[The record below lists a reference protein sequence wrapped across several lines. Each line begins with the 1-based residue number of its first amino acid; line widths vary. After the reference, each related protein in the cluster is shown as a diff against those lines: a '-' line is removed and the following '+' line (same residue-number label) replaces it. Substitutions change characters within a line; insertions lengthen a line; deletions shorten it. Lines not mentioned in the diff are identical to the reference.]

1 MSLSIQ
7 DLLRAMVHQGASDL
21 HIKAGSAPGFRID
34 GEVQAQEHL
43 GTMTPETTADLARQ
57 LMTPDQWQRFQADK
71 DIDFSFAVRDL
82 ARFRVNALHQRSAV
96 GIVVR
101 QIPDQIP
108 DARKLGLP
116 QICLDLAA
124 KPRGLVLVTGPTG
137 SGKSTTLAAMI
148 DYINQTEHGHILTM
162 EDPLEFVHPD
172 KQCFVT
178 QRQIGQDCSSFRE
191 GLRRALRQDPDVIL
205 IGEMRDLET
214 ISMAITAA
222 ETGHLVFGTLHTTS
236 AISTVD
242 RIIDVFPTDAQQ
254 QVRVQLAGT
263 LQGVVSQTLVAKVGG
278 GRVAAREILVATDA
292 VRSLIREAK
301 SAQILNLMQTG
312 KQYGMTTLEDELL
325 RCYAEGL
332 ITADDCIAKAN
343 RPEDVKRRLAEG
355 GARPGAA
362 TGAGVAARPP
372 GPAAAPG
379 TGTSAPTPAVGGVGV
394 QGVQGVK
401 MRAPIGIKR

>member
-1 MSLSIQ
+1 MSLRTE
-7 DLLRAMVHQGASDL
+7 DLLRGMVAMGASDL
-21 HIKAGSAPGFRID
+21 HIKAGSMPGFRID
-34 GEVQAQEHL
+34 GEVRQQEQFGRL
-43 GTMTPETTADLARQ
+43 TPDVTADLARQ
-57 LMTPDQWQRFQADK
+57 IMSPDQWQRFEAEK

-82 ARFRVNALHQRSAV
+82 ARFRVNCLHQRNAV
-96 GIVVR
+96 GMVVR
-101 QIPDQIP
+101 QIPDSIP
-108 DARKLGLP
+108 DHRQLGLP
-116 QICLDLAA
+116 QVCLDLAA

-172 KQCFVT
+172 KNCFVT
-178 QRQIGQDCSSFRE
+178 QRQIGQDCGSFRE

-214 ISMAITAA
+214 ISMAISAA

-242 RIIDVFPTDAQQ
+242 RIVDVFPTDAQQ

-263 LQGVVSQTLVAKVGG
+263 LQGVISQTLVARTGG
-278 GRVAAREILVATDA
+278 GRVAVREILVATDA

-312 KQYGMTTLEDELL
+312 KQFGMTTLEDELL
-325 RCYAEGL
+325 RLHGEGS
-332 ITADDCIAKAN
+332 IAGEDAVAKAN
-343 RPEDVKRRLAEG
+343 RPDDVRRRLAESPRAASAPG
-355 GARPGAA
+355 PAAAGSGAA
-362 TGAGVAARPP
+362 KA

-379 TGTSAPTPAVGGVGV
+379 VGLGV
-394 QGVQGVK
+394 QGVRRPAMPVVG
-401 MRAPIGIKR
+401 RR